1 MEYSIILDYNGE
13 TETLRILTLAYN
25 RSVVAW
31 GWGELR
37 KTGIFFYSPHFCCRR
52 VLIMVL
58 GDERDVTVFYVTC
71 CTVYRKVNDTDLH
84 LQ

>member
-13 TETLRILTLAYN
+13 TETVRILTLAYN

-37 KTGIFFYSPHFCCRR
+37 KTGIFFFFPPF
-52 VLIMVL
+52 L
-58 GDERDVTVFYVTC
+58 
-71 CTVYRKVNDTDLH
+71 
-84 LQ
+84 LQESFDRGAW